1 MLAKITAYAVGYVT
15 SALALWGGSFLLAK
29 VGIMSGAIGIKAA
42 FVLALGS
49 MLVTWL
55 VSWIMSMV
63 FGAVSSAAPVA
74 TAPAAP

>member
-1 MLAKITAYAVGYVT
+1 MLAKITAYAIGYVT

-29 VGIMSGAIGIKAA
+29 VGFMSGAIGIKAA

-55 VSWIMSMV
+55 VSWLMSLI
-63 FGAVSSAAPVA
+63 FGAASSAASAAP
-74 TAPAAP
+74 APAAP